1 MPPIKVYAETPT
13 LRLRQQLQDT
23 ATLVWVA
30 AWTLAGRTLYRT
42 VEQLRTATSD
52 AERAGSSFAGR
63 LDDVARRVTD
73 VPIVGDALRRPFT
86 GAADAGRSL
95 QTAGAAAGD
104 TVHTLA
110 LWLGLLVA
118 LLPIAWLVARYVPRR
133 LRWMREAGAA
143 ASLRI
148 DADDL
153 QLFALRA
160 AATAPLHELRRV
172 THDPARALADGDYA
186 PLAALELA
194 RLGLRQPAT
203 TG

>member
-1 MPPIKVYAETPT
+1 MAIKIYAETPS

-30 AWTLAGRTLYRT
+30 AWGLAGRTLYRT
-42 VEQLRTATSD
+42 IEHLRTATAE
-52 AERAGSSFAGR
+52 AERAGSGFARR
-63 LDDVARRVTD
+63 LDDVARTVTD
-73 VPIVGDALRRPFT
+73 IPLVGSALRRPFT
-86 GAADAGRSL
+86 GAADAGRTL
-95 QTAGAAAGD
+95 ETAGAAAGD

-118 LLPIAWLVARYVPRR
+118 LLPIAWVLARRLPRR
-133 LRWMREAGAA
+133 LAWMREAGAA
-143 ASLRI
+143 ATLRI

-172 THDPARALADGDYA
+172 TADPARALADGDYA
-186 PLAALELA
+186 PLAAIELA
-194 RLGLRQPAT
+194 RLGLRVPAP